1 MKKIPMRTCVM
12 CRQQKDKRELM
23 RIVRTP
29 EGKVV
34 FDPTGK
40 ANGRGAYIC
49 GSEECLGSIKNIK
62 KTASALSVE
71 AKAEELEAVFEEIKR
86 YKNKAEKGGNV

>member
-29 EGKVV
+29 EGKVA

-40 ANGRGAYIC
+40 ANGRGAYVC
-49 GSEECLGSIKNIK
+49 SSEECLGNIKNIK
-62 KTASALSVE
+62 KIASALSAEVN
-71 AKAEELEAVFEEIKR
+71 AEELNAVFEEVKR
-86 YKNKAEKGGNV
+86 YINKTEKGGNV